1 MNNYGE
7 AWAYW
12 YREVARDLYLR
23 EGKRELGDI
32 DLVMSHPSGVQLL
45 VEAKNHALPLPVY
58 FKSVSHTVEHLGKT
72 KLEWEAKVV
81 QRREHLK
88 RMGHMYGIEADIQY
102 VIVTQN
108 PEPLTHYSDVLTLA
122 ARSIIRP

>member
-1 MNNYGE
+1 MNTYGE

-45 VEAKNHALPLPVY
+45 VEAKNMHFPCLCISSLCLTQSSISA
-58 FKSVSHTVEHLGKT
+58 
-72 KLEWEAKVV
+72 
-81 QRREHLK
+81 RR
-88 RMGHMYGIEADIQY
+88 
-102 VIVTQN
+102 
-108 PEPLTHYSDVLTLA
+108 S
-122 ARSIIRP
+122 